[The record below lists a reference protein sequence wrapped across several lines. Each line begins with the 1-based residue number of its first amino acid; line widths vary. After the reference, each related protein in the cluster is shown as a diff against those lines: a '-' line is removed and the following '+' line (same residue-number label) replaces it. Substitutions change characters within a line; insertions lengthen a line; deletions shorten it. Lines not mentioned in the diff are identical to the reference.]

1 MPGFSSKYNHKLEII
16 TQIPG
21 SHIDMVK
28 FSERSDT
35 GFAEIK
41 NALQRWTNAIQNEG
55 GSGKHIPW
63 VVLPTTSL
71 TIRQSF

>member
-1 MPGFSSKYNHKLEII
+1 VPGFPSKYNHKSEII

-35 GFAEIK
+35 GFVEIK
-41 NALQRWTNAIQNEG
+41 NAIQNEG
-55 GSGKHIPW
+55 GSGKYIPW
-63 VVLPTTSL
+63 VLLPTTSL